1 MTSPYRVPYLGRQLS
16 GCVQPPGSKS
26 ITNRALICA
35 ALADGESRLVRALE
49 SEDTQLMIDGLNLL
63 GIGVTWEGRDL
74 LVRGSS
80 DLSLIDHKD
89 VFVGNS
95 GTTIRF
101 LSSLAAAIGGSYRFD
116 GIERMRMR
124 PIKDLADAFQQ
135 LGVKAICSETG
146 CPPFEVISN
155 GFLGGECFVR
165 GDISSQYLSGLLM
178 AAVAASEGIEVRV
191 QGDLV
196 SKPYVDI
203 TLSVMEAFGVPLD
216 KREYR
221 RFEIKKGLGY
231 QATEYNIEPDA
242 SAASYFFAVA
252 AVTGGTVTVEGLSKH
267 ALQGDVAFCDCLAEM
282 GCTVQYDEACITIT
296 GGVLQGVDVDMNAI
310 SDTVPTLAVVALFAN
325 GPTNIRN
332 VEHVRHKETDR
343 ITDLARELRKLGAKV
358 DERQDGLTITPRE
371 LCGASVDT
379 YNDHRIAM
387 SFAVAGLM
395 IKDVSINDPMC
406 CEKTYPN
413 FFTDLEKLIS
423 DGDV

>member
-1 MTSPYRVPYLGRQLS
+1 M
-16 GCVQPPGSKS
+16 
-26 ITNRALICA
+26 
-35 ALADGESRLVRALE
+35 
-49 SEDTQLMIDGLNLL
+49 
-63 GIGVTWEGRDL
+63 
-74 LVRGSS
+74 
-80 DLSLIDHKD
+80 
-89 VFVGNS
+89 
-95 GTTIRF
+95 
-101 LSSLAAAIGGSYRFD
+101 
-116 GIERMRMR
+116 
-124 PIKDLADAFQQ
+124 
-135 LGVKAICSETG
+135 
-146 CPPFEVISN
+146 
-155 GFLGGECFVR
+155 
-165 GDISSQYLSGLLM
+165 
-178 AAVAASEGIEVRV
+178 
-191 QGDLV
+191 
-196 SKPYVDI
+196 
-203 TLSVMEAFGVPLD
+203 
-216 KREYR
+216 
-221 RFEIKKGLGY
+221 
-231 QATEYNIEPDA
+231 
-242 SAASYFFAVA
+242 
-252 AVTGGTVTVEGLSKH
+252 TGGTVTVEGLSKH